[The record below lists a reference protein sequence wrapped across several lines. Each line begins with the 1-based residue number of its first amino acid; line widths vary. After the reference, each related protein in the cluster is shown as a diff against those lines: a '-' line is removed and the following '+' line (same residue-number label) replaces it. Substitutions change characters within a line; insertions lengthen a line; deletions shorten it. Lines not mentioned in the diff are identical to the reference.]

1 MPSITDDLIDGAKER
16 DQAFYLALQGDD
28 DLGLVVRAHIHIE
41 HELRE
46 FVKAAAISPD
56 QVRFSQTDY
65 EGTVRLAL
73 ILGLSTEFKAPLT
86 ALGGLRNKFS
96 HRLDMKIGDQEA
108 NGIYDSLGPAG
119 KSVVQHSYASVRR
132 DAADGRHPA
141 NFKDLPP
148 KDRLMVSLVSLRGGI
163 RIELLRALGKFDEA
177 AALKD
182 SEKA

>member
-1 MPSITDDLIDGAKER
+1 
-16 DQAFYLALQGDD
+16 
-28 DLGLVVRAHIHIE
+28 
-41 HELRE
+41 
-46 FVKAAAISPD
+46 VKAAAISPD

-73 ILGLSTEFKAPLT
+73 ILGLSTEFKAALT

-108 NGIYDSLGPAG
+108 NGIYDSLGPVG
-119 KSVVQHSYASVRR
+119 QSVVQDSYASVRR
-132 DAADGRHPA
+132 DAVDEKHPA

-163 RIELLRALGKFDEA
+163 RTELLRALGKFDEA
-177 AALKD
+177 AALQD
-182 SEKA
+182 GEKA